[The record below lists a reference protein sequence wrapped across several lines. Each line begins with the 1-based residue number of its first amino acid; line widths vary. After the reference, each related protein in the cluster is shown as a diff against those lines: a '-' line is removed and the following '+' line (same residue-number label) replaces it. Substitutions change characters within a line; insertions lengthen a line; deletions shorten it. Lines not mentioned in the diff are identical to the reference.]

1 MKIPFLVCL
10 LFILAGTASGQKAT
24 FSGHKA
30 ALSGR
35 QASGAGPVVLHSGD
49 LLVKIGRE
57 NGLPYQYLYK
67 NAPIRGVDSAHQL
80 QVVLCRLKP
89 RSYLTL
95 AIAPAGIHSTA
106 GEADVHY
113 IVSYQRQ
120 PAASFHLRYKLNG
133 SSLVITMEHV
143 EEREGFEL
151 IETSMPDLATV
162 REEDGVAWLAQGTD
176 GGGVV
181 ELKHA
186 CSYHLE
192 DHGYFGRIGYVLP
205 MAIVGTDK
213 VECVMEVSAFMD
225 GTEIEVVGNEKH
237 HHARIGTDQVYRVHG
252 GRSYGMNDG
261 DTAVGGNEI
270 TPNLIVGQMPRCRLD
285 FVADAD
291 GNGSVD
297 WLDGAKL
304 LARRMPPTPTT
315 YYNDKFVYI
324 VGGKYKLEK
333 EPRTSFAQSAQLI
346 RDIAMLTDYAPQ
358 VPLISGWVYDGQ
370 DTGFPSEDSVNAT
383 LGGYDGLIHL
393 MNEGKEYNANVT
405 LNTNYDDAY
414 KSSPI
419 FDTAFIARRPDGRV
433 WKSRDW
439 AGDTSYV
446 VGMAKFMETRGTP
459 RIDYMM
465 QHYPIHDA
473 LLIDAMSW
481 FAIRNDWDPVHPASG
496 YKNLTEGKY
505 KIIEEFRK
513 RGVQVI
519 SEQLRYPFIGKLPV
533 SADGIGGGEGP
544 FGGQPIPFVAA
555 IYRKSAIWGAGD
567 FSPDNAKGNFFW
579 NCRPMRWFTNSSD
592 RNSIADYYY
601 MTVLPF
607 NTIHN
612 RSIELYE
619 ANGFRCRI
627 GLGDGSNI
635 RIDWMKDDYSIEVDG
650 VEIAGHNA
658 TFCPVGKDRVACYA
672 RQATDLNVAL
682 PVGWAADQIVAR
694 ALYVDHRE
702 PVAVHVE
709 EGKIHLSVTAGRPV
723 MIYRNAVVANSK
735 HL

>member
-1 MKIPFLVCL
+1 MKITFLVCL
-10 LFILAGTASGQKAT
+10 LFILAGTAPGQKAT
-24 FSGHKA
+24 
-30 ALSGR
+30 LSGR
-35 QASGAGPVVLHSGD
+35 RASVAGPVVLQSDD
-49 LLVKIGRE
+49 LLVKIGRG

-67 NAPIRGVDSAHQL
+67 DAPIRGVDSAHQL

-89 RSYLTL
+89 RSYFTL
-95 AIAPAGIHSTA
+95 AIAPAGIHA
-106 GEADVHY
+106 MAAEADIHY
-113 IVSYQRQ
+113 TVPYQGQ
-120 PAASFHLRYKLNG
+120 VAASFHLKYKLDRA
-133 SSLVITMEHV
+133 SLVITMEDV
-143 EEREGFEL
+143 QEREGFEL

-162 REEDGVAWLAQGTD
+162 REEDGVAWMAQGTD

-186 CSYHLE
+186 RSYHLE

-225 GTEIEVVGNEKH
+225 GTEIEVVGKEKH

-261 DTAVGGNEI
+261 DTAVGGNEN

-333 EPRTSFAQSAQLI
+333 EPRTSFAQSARLI
-346 RDIAMLTDYAPQ
+346 RDIAMLTDNAPQ

-465 QHYPIHDA
+465 KHYPIHDA

-505 KIIEEFRK
+505 KIIDEFRK

-567 FSPDNAKGNFFW
+567 FSPDNEKGNFFW
-579 NCRPMRWFTNSSD
+579 NCRPMRWYTNSSD

-607 NTIHN
+607 NKKHN

-619 ANGFRCRI
+619 ANSFGCRI
-627 GLGDGSNI
+627 GLGEGSNI

-650 VEIAGHNA
+650 VEIAGRRA
-658 TFCPVGKDRVACYA
+658 TFCPVDKDRVACYA
-672 RQATDLNVAL
+672 RQATDLKVAL

-702 PVAVHVE
+702 PVAMHVE

-723 MIYRNAVVANSK
+723 MIYRNEEVANNR